1 MTGPFPGRRKLA
13 ILLGLTLSVGLVAAG
28 ILLARSSAA
37 GRVVTLGH
45 RWPAAD
51 LVSMDVIDHRAWDVL
66 LRHYVDGAGRVDYA
80 AWKRSAADLRGLY
93 GYLDGLSHAGPD
105 RPAARGARL
114 AFWINASNAVTVRG
128 ILREYPTATILD
140 HAPEGAGSNIWRDL
154 RLVVGGD
161 AYSLGRIEEELLRK
175 MAEPRIHFAI
185 VCGAR
190 GCPRLRNEAY
200 TAARQDEQLGRNARD
215 FFADPTKS
223 RYDPA
228 TKRLR
233 LSAIADWY
241 TEDFGPDPAARLRR
255 IAPYLPDAAARRL
268 AEGGA
273 ARVDYLDYDRGRNG
287 REPTP
292 TAPKPAGG
300 PAADGPH

>member
-1 MTGPFPGRRKLA
+1 M
-13 ILLGLTLSVGLVAAG
+13 
-28 ILLARSSAA
+28 A
-37 GRVVTLGH
+37 GRP
-45 RWPAAD
+45 R
-51 LVSMDVIDHRAWDVL
+51 
-66 LRHYVDGAGRVDYA
+66 GRI
-80 AWKRSAADLRGLY
+80 G
-93 GYLDGLSHAGPD
+93 
-105 RPAARGARL
+105 RPPGGGRL
-114 AFWINASNAVTVRG
+114 AFWNNAYNAVTVRG

-140 HAPEGAGSNIWRDL
+140 HAPEGAGSNSWRDL

-175 MAEPRIHFAI
+175 MAEPRSHFAI
-185 VCGAR
+185 VGGAR

-200 TAARQDEQLGRNARD
+200 TAARQ
-215 FFADPTKS
+215 
-223 RYDPA
+223 
-228 TKRLR
+228 
-233 LSAIADWY
+233 
-241 TEDFGPDPAARLRR
+241 EDFGPDPAARLRR
-255 IAPYLPDAAARRL
+255 IAPYLPAAAARRL